1 MKLRVPDY
9 FDDFS
14 CLAGACP
21 HSCCMEWEVVLD
33 EDTARRYRA
42 LPGPLGERLRAA
54 MQLDGEDWCFPLRG
68 GRCPFLN
75 QENLC
80 EVHLTLDEAA
90 TSVTCREHPRFF
102 EDYGTFREVTLSAS
116 CPESNRRLLCSE
128 APLLFP
134 ERTDDTPAE
143 AGDEWLTWLLPL
155 RERMLA
161 LLQNRTCPLNARLRD
176 ILLLAQGVQ
185 ERLDTEDEDALP
197 ELVEG
202 PLPAHSAAPETTG
215 LFPYALQFLETLE
228 VLEPDW
234 RDLLHQGEAAE
245 PAPVSEALLERI
257 AAYFLFHYILKAV
270 NDGDVLGQTQLC
282 IFAVLTIRRLAAVCG
297 PAEALRRFS
306 CEIEHDEENLSALR
320 DGFWVQEELSPTHF
334 YAELS

>member
-90 TSVTCREHPRFF
+90 TSVTCREHPRFV

-116 CPESNRRLLCSE
+116 CPEANRLLLSSE

-161 LLQNRTCPLNARLRD
+161 LL
-176 ILLLAQGVQ
+176 
-185 ERLDTEDEDALP
+185 
-197 ELVEG
+197 
-202 PLPAHSAAPETTG
+202 
-215 LFPYALQFLETLE
+215 
-228 VLEPDW
+228 
-234 RDLLHQGEAAE
+234 
-245 PAPVSEALLERI
+245 
-257 AAYFLFHYILKAV
+257 
-270 NDGDVLGQTQLC
+270 
-282 IFAVLTIRRLAAVCG
+282 
-297 PAEALRRFS
+297 
-306 CEIEHDEENLSALR
+306 
-320 DGFWVQEELSPTHF
+320 
-334 YAELS
+334 

>member
-1 MKLRVPDY
+1 
-9 FDDFS
+9 
-14 CLAGACP
+14 
-21 HSCCMEWEVVLD
+21 
-33 EDTARRYRA
+33 
-42 LPGPLGERLRAA
+42 

-90 TSVTCREHPRFF
+90 TSVTCGSTPGSWKITARSGRSRCPPPALRPNRFA
-102 EDYGTFREVTLSAS
+102 EQRGPA
-116 CPESNRRLLCSE
+116 
-128 APLLFP
+128 LFP

-161 LLQNRTCPLNARLRD
+161 LLQNRTRPLNARLRD

-185 ERLDTEDEDALP
+185 ERLDAEDEDALP

-215 LFPYALQFLETLE
+215 CSLTPCNFWKR
-228 VLEPDW
+228 W
-234 RDLLHQGEAAE
+234 R
-245 PAPVSEALLERI
+245 
-257 AAYFLFHYILKAV
+257 F
-270 NDGDVLGQTQLC
+270 
-282 IFAVLTIRRLAAVCG
+282 
-297 PAEALRRFS
+297 
-306 CEIEHDEENLSALR
+306 
-320 DGFWVQEELSPTHF
+320 
-334 YAELS
+334 

>member
-1 MKLRVPDY
+1 MQVRVPDY
-9 FDDFS
+9 FDEFS

-21 HSCCMEWEVVLD
+21 HSCCIGWEVVID

-54 MQLDGEDWCFPLRG
+54 MQPDGEDWCFPLRG

-90 TSVTCREHPRFF
+90 TSVTCREHPRFV

-116 CPESNRRLLCSE
+116 CPEANRLLLSSE

-161 LLQNRTCPLNARLRD
+161 LLQNRTRPLNARLRD

-185 ERLDTEDEDALP
+185 ERLDAEDEDALP

-202 PLPAHSAAPETTG
+202 PLRRAGNHGAVPLRPAIFGNAGGFRAGLAGPSAPGRSGGAGTG
-215 LFPYALQFLETLE
+215 IRGAFGAHCRVFSVPL
-228 VLEPDW
+228 
-234 RDLLHQGEAAE
+234 
-245 PAPVSEALLERI
+245 
-257 AAYFLFHYILKAV
+257 YFK
-270 NDGDVLGQTQLC
+270 GGQ
-282 IFAVLTIRRLAAVCG
+282 
-297 PAEALRRFS
+297 
-306 CEIEHDEENLSALR
+306 
-320 DGFWVQEELSPTHF
+320 
-334 YAELS
+334 

>member
-1 MKLRVPDY
+1 M
-9 FDDFS
+9 
-14 CLAGACP
+14 
-21 HSCCMEWEVVLD
+21 
-33 EDTARRYRA
+33 
-42 LPGPLGERLRAA
+42 
-54 MQLDGEDWCFPLRG
+54 
-68 GRCPFLN
+68 
-75 QENLC
+75 
-80 EVHLTLDEAA
+80 
-90 TSVTCREHPRFF
+90 
-102 EDYGTFREVTLSAS
+102 
-116 CPESNRRLLCSE
+116 
-128 APLLFP
+128 
-134 ERTDDTPAE
+134 
-143 AGDEWLTWLLPL
+143 
-155 RERMLA
+155 
-161 LLQNRTCPLNARLRD
+161 
-176 ILLLAQGVQ
+176 
-185 ERLDTEDEDALP
+185 
-197 ELVEG
+197 VEG

-234 RDLLHQGEAAE
+234 RDLLHRGEAAE

-320 DGFWVQEELSPTHF
+320 DGFWAQEELSPTHF

>member
-1 MKLRVPDY
+1 M
-9 FDDFS
+9 
-14 CLAGACP
+14 
-21 HSCCMEWEVVLD
+21 
-33 EDTARRYRA
+33 
-42 LPGPLGERLRAA
+42 
-54 MQLDGEDWCFPLRG
+54 
-68 GRCPFLN
+68 N

-90 TSVTCREHPRFF
+90 TSVTCREHPRFV

-116 CPESNRRLLCSE
+116 CPEANRLLLSSE

-161 LLQNRTCPLNARLRD
+161 LLQNRTRPLNARLRD

-234 RDLLHQGEAAE
+234 RDLLHRGEAAE

-282 IFAVLTIRRLAAVCG
+282 IFSVLTIRRLAAVCG

-334 YAELS
+334 YAELG